1 MGILNNSKIRTKL
14 TMFVVISAL
23 VLVTTGGVGIIGITV
38 SKNALLSVYN
48 DHLLGINQ
56 LNEMRNRQ
64 MQIRIQLLTSR
75 QETDL
80 FEITDGMDKVR
91 SHIFNID
98 NLITEYKERVR
109 HDEQKKLL
117 DAFMAVR
124 VNFGMT
130 GVMPMIDLL
139 QKSDFRQADIL
150 RKQTLEP
157 AYDKAS
163 QGIDALIQYQVEQ
176 AKNEHD
182 RVSLLTNSIYILSIG
197 AVIAGLVL
205 SVVIGLL
212 IARSVSRGV
221 SALEQATSRLA
232 KGDLTARA
240 EFNSKDE
247 LGEVAG
253 AFNHMAGDFASLIGE
268 LRQSADQVAGAAAT
282 LSKTSD
288 RVSEVSKAQVDGAG
302 SAANFIEDL
311 NAAVKEIAQRA
322 DGAVTAADEANAMS
336 DHGQRVVA
344 GAVQGI
350 QQVAST
356 VSETAGL
363 MAALGQRS
371 NQIGQII
378 QVIRGIA
385 EQTNLLAL
393 NAAIEAARAGEQ
405 GRGFAVVADEV
416 RNLAERTA
424 GATAEISDMIK
435 AIQSETGSAVAAMET
450 GSRQVEGGVEQ
461 ANQAMLALQQIN
473 GSVKRVVEMIQGIAA
488 ATRSQSQATDSITL
502 RVEQISEMAKD
513 NRKHIDQ
520 ATHASHDL
528 HKLSAHFQQLVSRFQ
543 V

>member
-1 MGILNNSKIRTKL
+1 MGALNNLKIRTKL
-14 TMFVVISAL
+14 TIFIAFSAVMLVV
-23 VLVTTGGVGIIGITV
+23 TGGVGIVGITA
-38 SKNALLSVYN
+38 SKSALLSVYN
-48 DHLLGINQ
+48 EHLLGINQ
-56 LNEMRNRQ
+56 LNEIRNRQ
-64 MQIRIQLLTSR
+64 MQIRIQLLASR

-91 SHIFNID
+91 SHIFNIE

-117 DAFMAVR
+117 DEFVAAR

-139 QKSDFRQADIL
+139 QKTDFRQADLL
-150 RKQTLEP
+150 RKQALEP

-176 AKNEHD
+176 AKNEYE
-182 RVSLLTNSIYILSIG
+182 RVSLLTNSIYALSIG

-240 EFNSKDE
+240 ECDSKDE

-253 AFNHMAGDFASLIGE
+253 AFNHMAGDFASLISE
-268 LRQSADQVAGAAAT
+268 LRLSADQVATAAAT
-282 LSKTSD
+282 LSHTSD
-288 RVSEVSKAQVDGAG
+288 RVSDVSKAQVENAG
-302 SAANFIEDL
+302 SAANSIEDL

-350 QQVAST
+350 QQVATT

-363 MAALGQRS
+363 VAALGQRS

-461 ANQAMLALQQIN
+461 AKQAMQALQQIN

-488 ATRSQSQATDSITL
+488 ATRSQSQATDTITV
-502 RVEQISEMAKD
+502 RVEEISEMAKD
-513 NRKHIDQ
+513 NSKHIDQ
-520 ATHASHDL
+520 TTQASHDL

>member
-1 MGILNNSKIRTKL
+1 
-14 TMFVVISAL
+14 
-23 VLVTTGGVGIIGITV
+23 
-38 SKNALLSVYN
+38 
-48 DHLLGINQ
+48 
-56 LNEMRNRQ
+56 
-64 MQIRIQLLTSR
+64 
-75 QETDL
+75 
-80 FEITDGMDKVR
+80 
-91 SHIFNID
+91 
-98 NLITEYKERVR
+98 
-109 HDEQKKLL
+109 
-117 DAFMAVR
+117 
-124 VNFGMT
+124 
-130 GVMPMIDLL
+130 
-139 QKSDFRQADIL
+139 
-150 RKQTLEP
+150 
-157 AYDKAS
+157 
-163 QGIDALIQYQVEQ
+163 
-176 AKNEHD
+176 
-182 RVSLLTNSIYILSIG
+182 
-197 AVIAGLVL
+197 
-205 SVVIGLL
+205 
-212 IARSVSRGV
+212 
-221 SALEQATSRLA
+221 
-232 KGDLTARA
+232 
-240 EFNSKDE
+240 
-247 LGEVAG
+247 
-253 AFNHMAGDFASLIGE
+253 
-268 LRQSADQVAGAAAT
+268 
-282 LSKTSD
+282 
-288 RVSEVSKAQVDGAG
+288 
-302 SAANFIEDL
+302 
-311 NAAVKEIAQRA
+311 
-322 DGAVTAADEANAMS
+322 
-336 DHGQRVVA
+336 VVA

-350 QQVAST
+350 QQMAST

-513 NRKHIDQ
+513 NSKHIDQ